1 MTRTRKLITLRD
13 KKSYI
18 AGDEMKTSDVI
29 AYFGT
34 QDAVAEALGISQA
47 AVSQWGA
54 EVPELRAFQL
64 ERITNGKL
72 SVQDKQA
79 A

>member
-1 MTRTRKLITLRD
+1 MT
-13 KKSYI
+13 
-18 AGDEMKTSDVI
+18 MKTSDVV

-34 QDAVAEALGISQA
+34 QELVAEALGISQA
-47 AVSQWGA
+47 AVSQWG
-54 EVPELRAFQL
+54 EDVPELRAFQL

-72 SVQDKQA
+72 AAEQQQA